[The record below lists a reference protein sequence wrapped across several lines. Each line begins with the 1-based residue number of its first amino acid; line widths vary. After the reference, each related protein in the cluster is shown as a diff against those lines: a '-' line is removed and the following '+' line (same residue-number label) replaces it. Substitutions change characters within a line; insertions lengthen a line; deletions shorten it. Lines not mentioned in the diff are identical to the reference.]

1 VQDVARLLPS
11 SRKPVAPVGPS
22 GHQVVN
28 IVEDRVQI
36 TTQLASDVPTRFY
49 EKSSGKRTLDM
60 VSRQTPGIVDR
71 YETMM
76 HEDPRYKLNDG
87 TMAFQWLGGD
97 KKSSPYPT
105 VRHVLKAHAS
115 RRHGGRTMTMDA
127 TDNHIPVQTTLA
139 GLPKLAN
146 SDTPGWDALSPAQK
160 EELNRR
166 LLVERIRLI
175 GRVTA
180 VDSTQAQNARTV
192 AHVAGAIDLRWL
204 YMDDGYPGALI
215 EFVPLTP
222 TERLLCALPEDEK
235 DESNPHLVARVVDWA
250 KHDLQHRPSFNTY
263 VASAG
268 EGSLRHKLTTIK
280 ENAEPAVAALYDNE
294 LPDGAFAN
302 QYQKA
307 WYYLLLGAGRLL
319 NSGLTFRA
327 FHEVLL
333 PGAATPGLL
342 AALAAYDDNEWQRSI
357 SCQLMA
363 MREISLIH
371 DQAIGGRL
379 CYYAGSKEQT
389 LYLPL
394 GIGNY

>member
-1 VQDVARLLPS
+1 MRIIEWRTAHINTDAEPMAVQRRFPTCSFLLPGMRSVQDVARLLPS

-146 SDTPGWDALSPAQK
+146 SDTPGWGDLSPAQK

-222 TERLLCALPEDEK
+222 TERALCALPEDEK

-250 KHDLQHRPSFNTY
+250 KHDLLHRPSFNTH
-263 VASAG
+263 VVDPLVLA
-268 EGSLRHKLTTIK
+268 I
-280 ENAEPAVAALYDNE
+280 AAHPETE
-294 LPDGAFAN
+294 LPDAVFTN

-307 WYYLLLGAGRLL
+307 WYYLLVGMY
-319 NSGLTFRA
+319 RA
-327 FHEVLL
+327 RH
-333 PGAATPGLL
+333 PDAAIADAHANLIQDAVSNGSIARF
-342 AALAAYDDNEWQRSI
+342 AAQTDPQWQHGI
-357 SCQLMA
+357 ACMLMA
-363 MREISLIH
+363 MREISLH
-371 DQAIGGRL
+371 
-379 CYYAGSKEQT
+379 
-389 LYLPL
+389 P
-394 GIGNY
+394 